1 MKKHCGKIWLTSLWL
16 IIKKGCVGPSLALLI
31 CQFQEKASTILD
43 LTFKIISL
51 MLTLQIVH
59 NDSTFYSA
67 PTVHNQYLLI
77 IIQTTQ

>member
-1 MKKHCGKIWLTSLWL
+1 
-16 IIKKGCVGPSLALLI
+16 
-31 CQFQEKASTILD
+31 
-43 LTFKIISL
+43 

-67 PTVHNQYLLI
+67 PAVQYLLI